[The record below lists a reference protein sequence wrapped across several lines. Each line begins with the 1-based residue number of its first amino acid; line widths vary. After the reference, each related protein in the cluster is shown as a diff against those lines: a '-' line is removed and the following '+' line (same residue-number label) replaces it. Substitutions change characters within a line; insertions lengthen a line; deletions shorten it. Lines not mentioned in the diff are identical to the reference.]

1 MAVDLSKLAVRRSIT
16 LDELSGKIVAID
28 AYNVLYQ
35 FLATIR
41 QQDGTL
47 LMDSEG
53 NVTSHLS
60 GLFYRTIDMVT
71 HGIRP
76 IYVFDG
82 LPSVLKKK
90 ALEARLKR
98 REEAYS
104 AWQDAVRR
112 GDMGLARTKAQASTA
127 VNKEIVGSAK
137 ELLRLMG
144 VYIVNAPSE
153 GEAQASEMCR
163 KGVVDVVG
171 SQDYDTLLLGAPLIA
186 RNMTISG
193 RRKLPGKDVYIEVR
207 PELID
212 LRETLEKLQ
221 ISQQQL
227 VWIGLMLGTDFND
240 GINGIGPVGALK
252 IARSAKSLSDIE
264 AVVRTKYKSEF
275 EIDPGEI
282 TEMFE
287 RPEVDEIRKEDV
299 NSGLELKPDMRGIIE
314 FMCSRRGFSEGRIVK
329 YAQRLVSLRGE
340 ARQRGMGAWIG

>member
-16 LDELSGKIVAID
+16 LDGLSGKIVAID

-41 QQDGTL
+41 QQDGMP
-47 LMDSEG
+47 LMDGEG

-90 ALEARLKR
+90 ALEARMKR

-104 AWQDAVRR
+104 AWQEAVRK
-112 GDMGLARTKAQASTA
+112 GDMGLARTKAQASTT
-127 VNKEIVGSAK
+127 VNRDIVRSSR
-137 ELLRLMG
+137 ELLGLMG
-144 VYIVNAPSE
+144 VYCVNAPSE

-186 RNMTISG
+186 RNLTISG
-193 RRKLPGKDVYIEVR
+193 RRKLPGKDVYVDVQ

-212 LRETLEKLQ
+212 LKETLGKLQ
-221 ISQQQL
+221 ITQRQL
-227 VWIGLMLGTDFND
+227 VWIGMMLGTDFNE
-240 GINGIGPVGALK
+240 GIKGIGPVNALK
-252 IARSAKSLSDIE
+252 IAKASTSLQDMVGTVRAKYRSG
-264 AVVRTKYKSEF
+264 F
-275 EIDPGEI
+275 EVDPREVAD
-282 TEMFE
+282 MFE
-287 RPEVDEIRKEDV
+287 KPEVDEIGRKEIDG
-299 NSGLELKPDMRGIIE
+299 GLSARPDTRGMIE
-314 FMCSRRGFSEGRIVK
+314 FMCSRHGFSEDRISR
-329 YAQRLVSLRGE
+329 YAERLSKLRGE
-340 ARQRGMGAWIG
+340 ARQRGMGAWIR